1 MAFGTPGHINWIS
14 GRYACKQIPAR
25 GYLVCI
31 YGNLN
36 ASRMPQF
43 QQRGGQDVR
52 APALMR
58 SGRARAFVIV
68 WIFPGNSQDIAIQG
82 STDIGFAAMRC
93 PTRRKLEFLIQEAEA
108 GWTKLVSARLR
119 GTALPRLLAG
129 VYILPLAS
137 DYSGSP
143 ISPTVITVFKSWKI
157 G

>member
-1 MAFGTPGHINWIS
+1 
-14 GRYACKQIPAR
+14 
-25 GYLVCI
+25 
-31 YGNLN
+31 
-36 ASRMPQF
+36 MPQF
-43 QQRGGQDVR
+43 QQRGGRDVR
-52 APALMR
+52 ARALTG
-58 SGRARAFVIV
+58 SGRARAFVIG

-93 PTRRKLEFLIQEAEA
+93 PTRRKLEFLIQGAEA